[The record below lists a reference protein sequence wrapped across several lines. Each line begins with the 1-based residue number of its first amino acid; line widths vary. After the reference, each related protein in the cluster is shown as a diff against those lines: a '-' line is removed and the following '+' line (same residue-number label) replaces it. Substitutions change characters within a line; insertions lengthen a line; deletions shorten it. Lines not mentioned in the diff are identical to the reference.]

1 MSTTTTDREYQAD
14 DTDGVED
21 LDALLPH
28 DLEDVEDPEDDPD
41 ADDVDEPGEADST
54 HVGPARAKS
63 SAGANR
69 ALIRRVANKAS
80 DLAEAPN
87 ARLETLAKLLG
98 ASTDLADLTF
108 AVMTAP
114 RAAMAPVADLNA
126 IAEADAFSA
135 GIVAAALGRNRL
147 KSVWT
152 LVRDLGA
159 ELAET
164 VPASDA
170 KAAMALA
177 PAVHHLP
184 QTVREELAQV
194 VTLARK
200 S

>member
-1 MSTTTTDREYQAD
+1 MTSTTGYEAADATDVD
-14 DTDGVED
+14 D
-21 LDALLPH
+21 LDPLLTGG
-28 DLEDVEDPEDDPD
+28 EEDPIEDDEVTD
-41 ADDVDEPGEADST
+41 ADDDSDDDTEPGPSGVE
-54 HVGPARAKS
+54 HVAARPKP
-63 SAGANR
+63 GANR

-80 DLAEAPN
+80 ELAEAPN
-87 ARLETLAKLLG
+87 ARLDKLARLLG
-98 ASTDLADLTF
+98 CTTDLADLTF

-135 GIVAAALGRNRL
+135 GIVATALGRNRL
-147 KSVWT
+147 KAVWA
-152 LVRDLGA
+152 LIRDLGA
-159 ELAET
+159 DLPEAI
-164 VPASDA
+164 PPSDA

-184 QTVREELAQV
+184 TTVRDELAKV